1 MTHIV
6 AVWYENSVTALKIQ
20 FPKYYGTA
28 EKALWCQEN
37 ETEASLTTL
46 GLFNSNDDEN
56 EKLKR
61 FFKAFYE
68 DYKEEKKVKI
78 P

>member
-1 MTHIV
+1 M
-6 AVWYENSVTALKIQ
+6 KIQ

-28 EKALWCQEN
+28 EKAMWCQEN
-37 ETEASLTTL
+37 EIEASLTTL
-46 GLFNSNDDEN
+46 GLFNNNDDDEN
-56 EKLKR
+56 DKLR
-61 FFKAFYE
+61 SFFKAFYE